1 MRGSREEKRISENFE
16 QVQKELRTSSKGAEN
31 KFKTCGEQV
40 HFFWR
45 EKLTWSHEDTEYV
58 RGLFWILRRGN
69 IPPTENAEFVGD
81 CR

>member
-40 HFFWR
+40 HFFGGR
-45 EKLTWSHEDTEYV
+45 NSSHGVTKT
-58 RGLFWILRRGN
+58 RSM
-69 IPPTENAEFVGD
+69 
-81 CR
+81 

>member
-40 HFFWR
+40 
-45 EKLTWSHEDTEYV
+45 
-58 RGLFWILRRGN
+58 LFLEGEIPHMESRRHGVCEG
-69 IPPTENAEFVGD
+69 IVLDITQG
-81 CR
+81 